1 MKEKLT
7 KFQRKVWE
15 TIEPIIKKES
25 YQVNLTFDD
34 EFVITKELKYV
45 ITIFPNKQI
54 SMKSKNESIF
64 FDETN
69 LNGLISFLELSN

>member
-7 KFQRKVWE
+7 KFQTKVWQ

-34 EFVITKELKYV
+34 EFVITKESKYV

-54 SMKSKNESIF
+54 SIKNKNESIF
-64 FDETN
+64 FDEMT
-69 LNGLISFLELSN
+69 LNGLISFLES

>member
-7 KFQRKVWE
+7 KFQTKVWQ

-34 EFVITKELKYV
+34 EFVIIKESKYV
-45 ITIFPNKQI
+45 ITIFPKKQI
-54 SMKSKNESIF
+54 SIKNKNESIF

-69 LNGLISFLELSN
+69 LNGLISFLES

>member
-7 KFQRKVWE
+7 KFQTKVWRM
-15 TIEPIIKKES
+15 IEPIIKKES

-34 EFVITKELKYV
+34 EFIITKESKYV

-54 SMKSKNESIF
+54 SLKNKNESIF

-69 LNGLISFLELSN
+69 LNGLISFLES

>member
-7 KFQRKVWE
+7 KFQTKVWRM
-15 TIEPIIKKES
+15 IEPIIKKES

-34 EFVITKELKYV
+34 EFIITKESKYV

-54 SMKSKNESIF
+54 SLKNKNESIF

-69 LNGLISFLELSN
+69 LTDLISFLES